1 MEQLLNWL
9 GDSYLFYNE
18 LEEIDQTHVDDVA
31 GDDNGEDLRYEYQ
44 VFSISLIEKFHL
56 LKKI

>member
-56 LKKI
+56 I